1 MIKAIYPGKF
11 DPITTNQL
19 NIISRAN
26 ELVDKLI
33 IGIYIDENVDFYFS
47 PLERKNMIQEKVAKE
62 ISCEYYDGLLINF
75 MKKFGSNLIIKTLY
89 SISSF
94 ELEFQTA
101 QLNKKMNKD
110 IETIFLIPRD
120 KYNFWVYNY

>member
-94 ELEFQTA
+94 ELES
-101 QLNKKMNKD
+101 N
-110 IETIFLIPRD
+110 
-120 KYNFWVYNY
+120 V